1 MKNHI
6 IKILPVL
13 GLAVLL
19 LLLGFVTRHQN
30 HMPCRGAE
38 IHLHSDAALYFIDH
52 DDVYHQIINAA
63 DSLEGQAMISI
74 NTQQIENTIEMM
86 PEVKKADVF
95 KTIDGKIKANID
107 LRVPLARIFATDG
120 QSFYLDEDG
129 KEMPLSTKNS
139 ARVMAVNG
147 RILSAQ
153 SNTLNPDKHL
163 FTWTE
168 QREEIHRLARYIAS
182 DSFWKAQIQQVY
194 VDENLEYVLIPRV
207 GNHEIQFGKMDDLE
221 IKFKKLKAFYEQA
234 LSKSDWNQYQSV
246 NLKYKNQIVCKKK

>member
-1 MKNHI
+1 
-6 IKILPVL
+6 
-13 GLAVLL
+13 
-19 LLLGFVTRHQN
+19 
-30 HMPCRGAE
+30 
-38 IHLHSDAALYFIDH
+38 
-52 DDVYHQIINAA
+52 
-63 DSLEGQAMISI
+63 
-74 NTQQIENTIEMM
+74 
-86 PEVKKADVF
+86 
-95 KTIDGKIKANID
+95 
-107 LRVPLARIFATDG
+107 
-120 QSFYLDEDG
+120 
-129 KEMPLSTKNS
+129 
-139 ARVMAVNG
+139 MAVNG

-153 SNTLNPDKHL
+153 SNTLNPDKHV
-163 FTWTE
+163 FTWAE